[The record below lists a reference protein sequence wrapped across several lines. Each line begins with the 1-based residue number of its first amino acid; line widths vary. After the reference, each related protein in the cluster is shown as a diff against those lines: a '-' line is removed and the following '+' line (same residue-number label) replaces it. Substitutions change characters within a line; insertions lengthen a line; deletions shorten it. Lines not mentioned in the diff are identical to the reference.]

1 MSLRIKF
8 LTLLVGIPSL
18 CLGLFLYFA
27 ISTFVND
34 KKISLLE
41 NQVNLLNSANLF
53 FLNTDGLENLK
64 DSVEKLK
71 KQEGFESFVV
81 VTTTGKIWPE
91 QNEDVS
97 STFGTEAYQ
106 KLLGQTSS
114 EGSFEVK
121 DKQNNG
127 ILFTFLRVNLKGID
141 PLIFVMTSP
150 VSLADRASLLFLFK
164 ALSAFIALM
173 CIAVLM
179 SIIFS
184 NRLTKNIKLLSVAMA
199 DFGNGNFISQL
210 PDDTS
215 DDEVATMVQRF
226 QAMRKQIQNLIFEK
240 EEKTKI
246 ETEMN
251 LAGSL
256 QKSFFPEPYF
266 KSPDVEFS
274 GFFQPANHAGGD
286 WWYYFLSEEK
296 FIFLIGDVT
305 GHGLNSAML
314 TGVARSAMS
323 LISSSFVSPVDVLQ
337 KLNRVI
343 FDTAQGKLMMT
354 CVVGSLDI
362 ASGELTLANASH
374 EVPFMMPAVDKTL
387 GKKDYTFLISD
398 PGPRLGQ
405 MLEAVYKETSFK
417 IEDKSALVFYSD
429 GLVDTQNPEGEP
441 FGERALFKLVGKDHS
456 SKKSS
461 QEILEKMRRFILDYK
476 STAELVDDL
485 SFFVVKYN
493 RSETV
498 VLNAD
503 KKDTEKETLSESSSK

>member
-53 FLNTDGLENLK
+53 FLNADGAENLK

-81 VTTTGKIWPE
+81 VTTTGKIWPD
-91 QNEDVS
+91 QNEDLS
-97 STFGTEAYQ
+97 SVFGADAYQ

-114 EGSFEVK
+114 EGSFEVN
-121 DKQNNG
+121 DKQNKG
-127 ILFTFLRVNLKGID
+127 VLFSFLRVNLKGID

-164 ALSAFIALM
+164 ALSAFIALI
-173 CIAVLM
+173 CVAVLS

-199 DFGNGNFISQL
+199 DFGQGNFTSQL
-210 PDDTS
+210 PDDS
-215 DDEVATMVQRF
+215 SEDEVATMVRQF
-226 QAMRKQIQNLIFEK
+226 QAIRKQIQSLIFEK

-251 LAGSL
+251 LAGNL

-266 KSPDVEFS
+266 KSSSVEFS

-286 WWYYFLSEEK
+286 WWYYFLSEGK
-296 FIFLIGDVT
+296 FVFLIGDVT

-323 LISSSFVSPVDVLQ
+323 LISSVFVSPVDVLQ
-337 KLNRVI
+337 KLNKVI
-343 FDTAQGKLMMT
+343 YDTAQGKLMMT

-362 ASGELTLANASH
+362 SSGELTLANASH
-374 EVPFMMPAVDKTL
+374 EVPFVIPATDKTL
-387 GKKDYTFLISD
+387 SKKDYTFLLSD

-405 MLEAVYKETSFK
+405 MPDATYKEISFK
-417 IEDKSALVFYSD
+417 IEEKSALVFYSD
-429 GLVDTQNPEGEP
+429 GLVDTQNPAGEP
-441 FGERALFKLVGKDHS
+441 FSERALYKLIGKDHKS
-456 SKKSS
+456 QNSS

-493 RSETV
+493 RSEGSV
-498 VLNAD
+498 ENSD
-503 KKDTEKETLSESSSK
+503 RKNMDKETK